1 MGICNGIFIWF
12 KCTFCPYPIL
22 VVPEILMVFPPRV
35 NPTDMGIYWGCLF
48 LKHPCA
54 NRSIQTTKM
63 LGVSKKSSKM
73 VDSQSCNFNEQI
85 ANPWILLHTIF

>member
-48 LKHPCA
+48 FKAPLCK
-54 NRSIQTTKM
+54 
-63 LGVSKKSSKM
+63 SKYSDYQDVGCVQKI
-73 VDSQSCNFNEQI
+73 VQNGG
-85 ANPWILLHTIF
+85 